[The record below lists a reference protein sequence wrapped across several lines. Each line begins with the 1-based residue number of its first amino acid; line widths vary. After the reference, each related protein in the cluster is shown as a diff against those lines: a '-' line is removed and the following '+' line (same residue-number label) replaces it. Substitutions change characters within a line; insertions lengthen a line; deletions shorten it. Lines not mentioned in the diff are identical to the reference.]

1 MADKKEKKRK
11 RDEDGASRP
20 NKKVAV
26 QSSSSQ
32 SPKSNTIRVASIQ
45 TAKKCPPIIATSPGL
60 CIPSSIQFDTYA
72 KPQASTPKRNK
83 KGSSSPSELLLH
95 SSSHPK
101 LDYTAKE
108 DGPGGRESH
117 LKHYIGV
124 FDPKTGQLSVVE
136 AKKMAVR
143 GVVRALQPSEESA
156 EERAMSKTMMQMRT
170 DLGHAFGTK
179 KAKKALA
186 SITENAIAPEK
197 AIADAGGNANKLNAS
212 QQAVMESIREVTVG
226 MASREDLQAAA
237 DAAKP
242 VPPGNFDA
250 KEIQDVYKPE
260 ELIGGDVLNAIPIKD
275 WQDQIKKNL
284 NKQHSSAFVAGRL
297 VSIGQGP
304 DAVTRLR
311 TLRYLDLLIK
321 FQRAAW
327 AGKGRGAKRVPPKDK
342 LREIMQPAPEPVIEN
357 IRRKFSANGE
367 IRKFH
372 VDLMH
377 TYCCALAAILANYQF
392 DTSALRYDMGLDEKQ
407 FAQYFR
413 EIGGRTQSVRR
424 TEKGTQV
431 QMASLSLPLEFP
443 KVRFQLP
450 KGRASLYAN
459 RYASCPTACIRN
471 ASRGESGRNSA
482 DWHPKLRSAMVM
494 LSILHLYHRVF
505 RTRTVGIAAPL
516 VAPQS
521 VLCMLAYV
529 VVNLALV
536 RPLSAYVEGNDTQ
549 RDEGRM
555 NRLSVFGDVSSL
567 ALDFVVFFCRSRP
580 SRACAWAAA
589 AGSAPSPCSRL
600 ASPDID
606 YLVGCFLDSVE
617 PAVGREAAAGQH

>member
-20 NKKVAV
+20 KKKVAV
-26 QSSSSQ
+26 QSSPSQSSQ
-32 SPKSNTIRVASIQ
+32 SNTIRVASIQ
-45 TAKKCPPIIATSPGL
+45 TVKKCPPIIATSPGL
-60 CIPSSIQFDTYA
+60 CIPSSIQFDTYT

-83 KGSSSPSELLLH
+83 KSSSSSSELLLH

-124 FDPKTGQLSVVE
+124 FDPRTGQLSVVE

-143 GVVRALQPSEESA
+143 GVVRTLQPSEESV

-197 AIADAGGNANKLNAS
+197 AIADARGNANKLNAT

-275 WQDQIKKNL
+275 WQDQIKKSL
-284 NKQHSSAFVAGRL
+284 NTQHSSAFVAGRL

-304 DAVTRLR
+304 DAVKRLR

-321 FQRAAW
+321 FQRAAM
-327 AGKGRGAKRVPPKDK
+327 KGRERGTKRVPPKDK
-342 LREIMQPAPEPVIEN
+342 LRDIMQPAPEPVIEN
-357 IRRKFSANGE
+357 IRRKFSTNGE
-367 IRKFH
+367 MRKFH
-372 VDLMH
+372 VDLVH

-392 DTSALRYDMGLDEKQ
+392 DTSALRYDMGLDDKQ

-413 EIGGRTQSVRR
+413 EIGGRIKVVRGA
-424 TEKGTQV
+424 EKGTQV
-431 QMASLSLPLEFP
+431 QMASLALPLEFP
-443 KVRFQLP
+443 KVRFQRP
-450 KGRASLYAN
+450 KGR
-459 RYASCPTACIRN
+459 
-471 ASRGESGRNSA
+471 
-482 DWHPKLRSAMVM
+482 
-494 LSILHLYHRVF
+494 
-505 RTRTVGIAAPL
+505 
-516 VAPQS
+516 
-521 VLCMLAYV
+521 
-529 VVNLALV
+529 
-536 RPLSAYVEGNDTQ
+536 
-549 RDEGRM
+549 
-555 NRLSVFGDVSSL
+555 
-567 ALDFVVFFCRSRP
+567 
-580 SRACAWAAA
+580 
-589 AGSAPSPCSRL
+589 
-600 ASPDID
+600 
-606 YLVGCFLDSVE
+606 
-617 PAVGREAAAGQH
+617 

>member
-20 NKKVAV
+20 KKKVAV
-26 QSSSSQ
+26 QSSPSQSSQ
-32 SPKSNTIRVASIQ
+32 SNTVRVASIQ

-83 KGSSSPSELLLH
+83 KSSSSSSELLLH

-124 FDPKTGQLSVVE
+124 FDPRTGQLSVVE
-136 AKKMAVR
+136 AKKMAVK
-143 GVVRALQPSEESA
+143 GVVRTLQPSEESA

-197 AIADAGGNANKLNAS
+197 AIADARGNANKLNAT

-250 KEIQDVYKPE
+250 EEIQDVYKPE
-260 ELIGGDVLNAIPIKD
+260 ELIGGDALNAIPIKD

-284 NKQHSSAFVAGRL
+284 NMQHSSAFVAGRL

-304 DAVTRLR
+304 DAVKRLR

-321 FQRAAW
+321 FQRAAM
-327 AGKGRGAKRVPPKDK
+327 KGRERGTKRVPPKEK
-342 LREIMQPAPEPVIEN
+342 LRDIMQPAPEPVIEN
-357 IRRKFSANGE
+357 IRRKFSTNGE
-367 IRKFH
+367 MRKFH
-372 VDLMH
+372 VDLVH
-377 TYCCALAAILANYQF
+377 TYCCALAAILTNYQF
-392 DTSALRYDMGLDEKQ
+392 DTSALRYDIGLDDKQ

-413 EIGGRTQSVRR
+413 EIGGRIKVVRGA
-424 TEKGTQV
+424 EKGTQV
-431 QMASLSLPLEFP
+431 QMASLALPLEFP
-443 KVRFQLP
+443 KVRFQRP
-450 KGRASLYAN
+450 KGR
-459 RYASCPTACIRN
+459 
-471 ASRGESGRNSA
+471 
-482 DWHPKLRSAMVM
+482 
-494 LSILHLYHRVF
+494 
-505 RTRTVGIAAPL
+505 
-516 VAPQS
+516 
-521 VLCMLAYV
+521 
-529 VVNLALV
+529 
-536 RPLSAYVEGNDTQ
+536 
-549 RDEGRM
+549 
-555 NRLSVFGDVSSL
+555 
-567 ALDFVVFFCRSRP
+567 
-580 SRACAWAAA
+580 
-589 AGSAPSPCSRL
+589 
-600 ASPDID
+600 
-606 YLVGCFLDSVE
+606 
-617 PAVGREAAAGQH
+617 